1 MASAAE
7 ELLHP
12 PRLALPEDVPALVAL
27 SGLLVR
33 EAEGVAPSPLF
44 LQRTRDL
51 TLEAL
56 NDPDCRIYLIEA
68 GAPPAAIATRRVEIR
83 RSGGGAPAMGF
94 ITEVFVEPD
103 FRRRGLT
110 RSLLARAEGFLREKE
125 VDEIRLE
132 TQLGH
137 AAAETFWRRQGFQPF
152 RAVWR
157 RGI

>member
-1 MASAAE
+1 MAAAE

-12 PRLALPEDVPALVAL
+12 PRLAGPDDVAALVAL

-51 TLEAL
+51 TIEAL
-56 NDPDCRIYLIEA
+56 QDRDSRIYLIEA
-68 GAPPAAIATRRVEIR
+68 GAPPVAIATLRVEIR

-94 ITEVFVEPD
+94 ITEVFVEPPY
-103 FRRRGLT
+103 RRRGLT
-110 RSLLARAEGFLREKE
+110 RSLLARAEGFLREQE
-125 VDEIRLE
+125 VVELRLE

-137 AAAETFWRRQGFQPF
+137 AAAETYWRRQGFQPF